1 MHIVGPPRM
10 VGSPRPGDTGLF
22 CHGTAPAAHFLC
34 STAHMWQDI
43 RAAWFCSCG
52 LLWRSDECVSHP
64 CFYAQP
70 DIYAVM
76 NRYVV
81 ALFFSSDIVT
91 RSADRSGV
99 SNSNC
104 AVGHMRTYK
113 TTRGP
118 HYEAD
123 ATTPVRKLTRNSFYI
138 LFPAKGT
145 LNIGRIGRS
154 FLAVSSF
161 NSSCLRNLIN
171 R

>member
-1 MHIVGPPRM
+1 MVGP
-10 VGSPRPGDTGLF
+10 PRPGDTGLL

-34 STAHMWQDI
+34 STAHIRQDI

-52 LLWRSDECVSHP
+52 LPWRSDECVSHP

-76 NRYVV
+76 NCYVV
-81 ALFFSSDIVT
+81 ALFFSSDVVT

-113 TTRGP
+113 TTRGR
-118 HYEAD
+118 
-123 ATTPVRKLTRNSFYI
+123 TTTLTQQHRYVNLPETAFTSY
-138 LFPAKGT
+138 
-145 LNIGRIGRS
+145 
-154 FLAVSSF
+154 FLQKVPWM
-161 NSSCLRNLIN
+161 
-171 R
+171 